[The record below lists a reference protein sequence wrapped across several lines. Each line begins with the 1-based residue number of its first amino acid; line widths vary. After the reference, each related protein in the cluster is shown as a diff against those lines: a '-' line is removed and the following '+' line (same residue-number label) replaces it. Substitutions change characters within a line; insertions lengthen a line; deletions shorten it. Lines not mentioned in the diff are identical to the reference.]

1 MLPFVDLLLW
11 INLITILLYIPVLCY
26 LDVRYREVNPILW
39 APMVC
44 ICGFITALFYFDGT
58 YPWYSLVVSLVMCL
72 IFHLV
77 FRSGYIEGADY
88 LFLCGISLF
97 WVMTPVNGYAH
108 GLMQLLFYPYLI
120 AAMTATALIIFA
132 YNLIKGS
139 RLGIIA
145 MMSYYPGG
153 VPFMLPISAAFIM
166 SVVMG

>member
-1 MLPFVDLLLW
+1 MTSLIDTLLW
-11 INLITILLYIPVLCY
+11 INLVVILIYIPVLCY

-39 APMVC
+39 APMLL
-44 ICGFITALFYFDGT
+44 ICGGITAYLYLTGF
-58 YPWYSLVVSLVMCL
+58 YPWYSLVISLVMCL

-88 LFLCGISLF
+88 LFLCGISMF
-97 WVMTPVNGYAH
+97 WVMTPVGGYAH

-120 AAMTATALIIFA
+120 AAMAITALLVFA
-132 YNLIKGS
+132 YNLLKGS
-139 RLGIIA
+139 RLDIVT

-153 VPFMLPISAAFIM
+153 VPFMLPISAAFVM